1 MENPTASQTTSSTCV
16 QNLLLSLR
24 NLQLKDDGIWAD
36 DDHNNGG
43 VSTSKINL
51 SSSSSGF
58 GVLPLAMPSNS
69 VSQAN
74 HHPFDTRIF
83 VRATSESG
91 SKFLQELLSSS
102 SSEDARIA
110 YKIFYAV
117 YGFLFQFM
125 SDQFA
130 RHVFVKIITS
140 CNYYHLQLITQKIAS
155 QSEQELFLMTSSN
168 KHGASS
174 IKKLIK
180 VLSISKSPLICYVI
194 SALSRLFEDMMIT
207 KSGSSIILHCLEA
220 LDDRQNDLIY
230 QAAINSYYTVSCHKQ
245 GCISMIDFISEM
257 SGSRRQQLLYIICE
271 NSVALSKDLFGNF
284 VVQHIMGL
292 ENPKFIEL
300 TCLAL
305 KGQFVDLSLTKC
317 GSHIVEKLLKLKAQ
331 VVISYVANDFLNS
344 NRILEVASD
353 IYGNFVIQTAL
364 KESMRLN
371 RLMYQR
377 LVMKLQEDP
386 NSLKFGYGKHVYK
399 FITGYS
405 GFSTC

>member
-1 MENPTASQTTSSTCV
+1 MENPTASQTTSSTSV

-24 NLQLKDDGIWAD
+24 NLQLNDDGIWAD
-36 DDHNNGG
+36 DEHNNGG
-43 VSTSKINL
+43 VSMSKINL

-58 GVLPLAMPSNS
+58 GVLPLTMPFNS

-74 HHPFDTRIF
+74 HHPFNTRIF
-83 VRATSESG
+83 VLATSESG
-91 SKFLQELLSSS
+91 SKFLQELLLSS

-140 CNYYHLQLITQKIAS
+140 CNYYHLQLMTQKIAS
-155 QSEQELFLMTSSN
+155 QSEQELFLMTSSD

-180 VLSISKSPLICYVI
+180 VLSISKSPLICDVI

-230 QAAINSYYTVSCHKQ
+230 QAAINSYYTISCHKQ
-245 GCISMIDFISEM
+245 GCISVNDFISKM
-257 SGSRRQQLLYIICE
+257 SGPRRQQLLHIICE
-271 NSVALSKDLFGNF
+271 NSMALSKDLYGNF
-284 VVQHIMGL
+284 VVQHVIGL

-331 VVISYVANDFLNS
+331 VVIPYVANDFLSS

-353 IYGNFVIQTAL
+353 RYGNFVIQTAL

-377 LVMKLQEDP
+377 LVMKLQKDP
-386 NSLKFGYGKHVYK
+386 NSLKFGYGEHVYN

>member
-1 MENPTASQTTSSTCV
+1 MENPTASQTASSTCA

-24 NLQLKDDGIWAD
+24 NLQLNDDGIWAD
-36 DDHNNGG
+36 NNGG
-43 VSTSKINL
+43 VSMSKINL
-51 SSSSSGF
+51 S
-58 GVLPLAMPSNS
+58 
-69 VSQAN
+69 
-74 HHPFDTRIF
+74 
-83 VRATSESG
+83 
-91 SKFLQELLSSS
+91 
-102 SSEDARIA
+102 
-110 YKIFYAV
+110 
-117 YGFLFQFM
+117 

-140 CNYYHLQLITQKIAS
+140 CNYYHLQLITQKI
-155 QSEQELFLMTSSN
+155 TSSD

-207 KSGSSIILHCLEA
+207 KSGSSIITTLA
-220 LDDRQNDLIY
+220 GPG
-230 QAAINSYYTVSCHKQ
+230 HKQ

-257 SGSRRQQLLYIICE
+257 SGLPRQQLLYIIYE
-271 NSVALSKDLFGNF
+271 NSVALSKDPFGNF
-284 VVQHIMGL
+284 AVQHIIGL

-377 LVMKLQEDP
+377 LVMKLQENP